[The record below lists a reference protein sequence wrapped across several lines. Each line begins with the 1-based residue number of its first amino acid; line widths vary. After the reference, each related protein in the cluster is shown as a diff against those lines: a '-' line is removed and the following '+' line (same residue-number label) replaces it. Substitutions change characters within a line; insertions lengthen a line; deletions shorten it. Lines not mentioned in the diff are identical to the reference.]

1 MGSCL
6 YHMLRPMGKYLLQ
19 KMGQLDKIIWPVN
32 LGNLFLSPSTLTVA
46 YWPLNRE
53 TMMAEMEMIQ
63 KPNRMDGHLPKY
75 SYCYH

>member
-32 LGNLFLSPSTLTVA
+32 LGHLFRSPSTLTVA

-53 TMMAEMEMIQ
+53 TVMAEMEMIQ